1 MKYGPAQ
8 VWLIPAALS
17 AYELKPDSRSEV
29 LRTYVPG
36 DLSELERQLVAQG
49 ISEAQWSRL
58 VHF

>member
-1 MKYGPAQ
+1 
-8 VWLIPAALS
+8 
-17 AYELKPDSRSEV
+17 V